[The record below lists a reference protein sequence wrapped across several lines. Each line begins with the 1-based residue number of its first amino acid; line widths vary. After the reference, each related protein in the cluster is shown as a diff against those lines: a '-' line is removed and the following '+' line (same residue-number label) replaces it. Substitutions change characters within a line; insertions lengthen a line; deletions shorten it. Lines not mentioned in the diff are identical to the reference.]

1 MSTSA
6 RIREYRDDDEDS
18 WLRCRLL
25 SFFRTQYYDDVVTE
39 RPRFDRPSIRL
50 VAEAGSGCVAG
61 LVDVEIFGAEATIDV
76 LAVHPDHQRQGI
88 ASALLAAAT
97 AELDDREVGT
107 LDAWTREDPEAN
119 QWYQNGGFTEKFRYV
134 HIHKTAQDSADGF
147 ETPDGMSH
155 PIHAFLQAPI
165 ELEQAM
171 RARFRRVYVC
181 RQYVKRLR
189 GQDR

>member
-1 MSTSA
+1 MP
-6 RIREYRDDDEDS
+6 RIRHYRDDDEDS

-25 SFFRTQYYDDVVTE
+25 SFFRTQYYDDIVTE

-50 VAEAGSGCVAG
+50 VAEAGAGDVAG
-61 LVDVEIFGAEATIDV
+61 LLDVEIFGAEATIDV

-88 ASALLAAAT
+88 ASALLQAAT
-97 AELDDREVGT
+97 TELGNEVRT
-107 LDAWTREDPEAN
+107 LDAWTREDVEAN
-119 QWYQNGGFTEKFRYV
+119 RWYQNAGFTEKFRYV
-134 HIHKTAQDSADGF
+134 HVHKTPQDPADGF

-155 PIHAFLQAPI
+155 PIHAFLHAPI
-165 ELEQAM
+165 ELEREM

-181 RQYVKRLR
+181 RQYVKPLGK